1 MAQWLRVRLLMQGH
15 RFDPRAASERSPGA
29 TTTEPALTTVSAPHS
44 LQLENLYLQVKYK
57 EVIGQ
62 GTPIPNLPE
71 VKRVKQTQKHIS
83 SVMAP
88 PRAGP
93 FLHHPFLLLP
103 AWTTLPAL

>member
-1 MAQWLRVRLLMQGH
+1 MTLHTVGRLTKHMLM
-15 RFDPRAASERSPGA
+15 FPF
-29 TTTEPALTTVSAPHS
+29 
-44 LQLENLYLQVKYK
+44 LYLQGKYK

-62 GTPIPNLPE
+62 GTPIPDLPE

-103 AWTTLPAL
+103 AWTTLPALRRAVQFAKSREGNSVFT